1 MCLDRMTST
10 MWIQVSIDMNQVG
23 MWGIVFVQLHYVQYL
38 EGIAHMPI
46 DQH

>member
-1 MCLDRMTST
+1 M
-10 MWIQVSIDMNQVG
+10 MWILVLIDMNQLG

-38 EGIAHMPI
+38 EGIIHMLI